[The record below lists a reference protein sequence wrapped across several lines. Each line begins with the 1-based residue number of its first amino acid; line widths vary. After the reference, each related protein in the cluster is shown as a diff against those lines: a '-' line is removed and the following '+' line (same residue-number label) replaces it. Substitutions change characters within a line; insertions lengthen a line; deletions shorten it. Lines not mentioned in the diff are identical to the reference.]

1 MTSAS
6 INNNLAEF
14 QVLGF
19 QITSLHNFCVE
30 NDCPCL
36 SFVQLNRDGITK
48 ESTDVVSGSDRLV
61 WLCTSFSIFKDKT
74 EEERLTDG
82 VSSGNKKLIPIVSRH
97 GPGIEDEGYICLQ
110 MDGQYARVKELGTI
124 RSMKRHENSHEQGFA
139 DQADYDPEDET
150 NEEDF

>member
-1 MTSAS
+1 M
-6 INNNLAEF
+6 
-14 QVLGF
+14 
-19 QITSLHNFCVE
+19 
-30 NDCPCL
+30 

-82 VSSGNKKLIPIVSRH
+82 ITCGNKKLIPIVSRH

-110 MDGQYARVKELGTI
+110 MDGQYAKIRELGTI
-124 RSMKRHENSHEQGFA
+124 RSIKRNEHGNQQRFS
-139 DQADYDPEDET
+139 DQADIGTGGQTD
-150 NEEDF
+150 EEDF